1 MNLNRRTLMGGAL
14 IAGGSATPAFATSQ
28 ATGGGRGYPQA
39 LNALERYVEQHRA
52 DWGLPGMT
60 VCVVDRD
67 GYAGF
72 IRSGWANIEKREPI
86 QAEHLFQVGSISK
99 MMAALAAY
107 AMIQEG
113 KLSANAKL
121 STLMPELDVRD
132 GADITLQHL
141 LNHTSGL
148 PDDCPLFPEGGLWSG
163 FTPGSHW
170 SYSNTGYQIV
180 GMIVARYDHR
190 SYQEAVEARVLRP
203 LGMTSSI
210 GAIRVGNRM
219 RYPQGYEPPY
229 SDRANL
235 HPSPMT
241 HATWVDM
248 EAASGCVTST
258 AADMAI
264 FLRFL
269 IGLAQGHG
277 GAVFS
282 DATAAQF
289 IADPAEGWGE
299 GAHYGNGIA
308 RVAADGRNY
317 FHHTGGMLSFCS
329 SLHVDTEAGIAAFA
343 STNTGVPVNYRPRDV
358 TRHACRLFKAA
369 RDGAAAPAAP
379 PTRVGV
385 DGAARFVGTY
395 TAANGD
401 SFEVLPDDD
410 RIKMRRRGAET
421 PMQQAGETAFACA
434 DPQFAVSGLVF
445 DRENDVMVRAWSD
458 DVEYL
463 RDPAHGYKPPAP
475 PELRALAGRYDN
487 DDKWAGPLFMFARDG
502 KLWLNNTDELKRA
515 PDGTWRF
522 GDDWG
527 PERVKFDSV
536 VNGRPQRVL
545 FSGAVCMRRFS

>member
-14 IAGGSATPAFATSQ
+14 IAGGAASPAFATTS
-28 ATGGGRGYPQA
+28 ASGGGRGYPQA
-39 LNALERYVEQHRA
+39 LNTLQRYVEQHRA

-72 IRSGWANIEKREPI
+72 IRSGWANVEKREPI
-86 QAEHLFQVGSISK
+86 VAEHLFQVGSISK

-107 AMIQEG
+107 SMIQEG
-113 KLSANAKL
+113 KLSASAKL
-121 STLMPELDVRD
+121 STLMPELAVRD
-132 GADITLQHL
+132 GADITLQNL

-148 PDDCPLFPEGGLWSG
+148 PDDCPLFSESGLWSG
-163 FTPGSHW
+163 YAPGSHW

-180 GMIVARYDHR
+180 GMIVSRYDHR

-203 LGMTSSI
+203 LGMTNSI
-210 GAIRVGNRM
+210 GAIRVGNRL
-219 RYPQGYEPPY
+219 RYPQGYEPPF

-235 HPSPMT
+235 HPGPMT

-258 AADMAI
+258 AGDMAI

-269 IGLAQGHG
+269 IGLAQGRG

-308 RVAADGRNY
+308 RVPAEGRLY
-317 FHHTGGMLSFCS
+317 YHHTGGMLSFCS

-369 RDGAAAPAAP
+369 RDAAAAPEAP

-385 DGAARFVGTY
+385 DGAAHFVGTY

-401 SFEVLPDDD
+401 SFEVLPDGDQ
-410 RIKMRRRGAET
+410 IKMRRRGAET
-421 PMQQAGETAFACA
+421 PMQQAGETAFACV

-445 DRENDVMVRAWSD
+445 DRENDVMVRAWAD

-463 RDPAHGYKPPAP
+463 RDPSYGYKPPAS
-475 PELRALAGRYDN
+475 PELRALAGRYDS
-487 DDKWAGPLFMFARDG
+487 DDKWAGPLFVFARDG
-502 KLWLNNTDELKRA
+502 KLWLNNTDELTRA
-515 PDGTWRF
+515 ADGTWRF
-522 GDDWG
+522 GDDWN

-536 VNGRPQRVL
+536 VNGKPHRVL
-545 FSGAVCMRRFS
+545 FSGAAGMRRFS